1 MHVLESPQA
10 VVEWISST
18 GLRPFLDALEADADR
33 EAFVALLHARV
44 RASYPRRVDGRVLF
58 PFRRTFVIAYA

>member
-33 EAFVALLHARV
+33 EAFVALLHARH
-44 RASYPRRVDGRVLF
+44 ASYPRRVDGRVLF